1 RIWTLVARIPRGKV
15 VTYGAL
21 SQAIARALT
30 PVGVG
35 WALRAAPD
43 GALPWHRV
51 VNARGG
57 VSTDG
62 DHPDPHRAMLE
73 TEGGRFDADGVE
85 ADRPQDHRRG
95 AAHARLVVDDE
106 HTPRAVPSELRRRRR
121 RDALALRLSGRRKS
135 DGDLRSFSERARDR
149 HDSAERTR
157 ALLHDRE

>member
-1 RIWTLVARIPRGKV
+1 MATRPFQRIWALVSRIPRGKV

-21 SQAIARALT
+21 SLAIDRALT

-62 DHPDPHRAMLE
+62 EHPGLQRAMLE
-73 TEGGRFDADGVE
+73 SEGVE
-85 ADRPQDHRRG
+85 FGDDGCVDLDRYAWRIKASRAKPDTSSRRDRG
-95 AAHARLVVDDE
+95 
-106 HTPRAVPSELRRRRR
+106 RRRR
-121 RDALALRLSGRRKS
+121 GP
-135 DGDLRSFSERARDR
+135 
-149 HDSAERTR
+149 
-157 ALLHDRE
+157 